1 MVDERPDLDAIR
13 GHLEKALAA
22 VDALR
27 ELAPQLPSTLDPAL
41 APGTQDGAVTGIA
54 GGRDE

>member
-1 MVDERPDLDAIR
+1 MDERPDLDPIR

-27 ELAPQLPSTLDPAL
+27 ELAPQLPSTLDPDPA
-41 APGTQDGAVTGIA
+41 AGIQDGAGGGIA

>member
-1 MVDERPDLDAIR
+1 MDERPDLDTIR
-13 GHLEKALAA
+13 GHLEEALAA

-27 ELAPQLPSTLDPAL
+27 ELAPQLPSTLDPDPV
-41 APGTQDGAVTGIA
+41 PGTQDGAVTGIA

>member
-1 MVDERPDLDAIR
+1 MDERPDLDTIR

-27 ELAPQLPSTLDPAL
+27 DLAPQLPPTLDPDPAL
-41 APGTQDGAVTGIA
+41 GTQDGTGGGIA